1 MALRDEVARAAP
13 AAFKGRFG
21 ADMATAAPDS
31 APNERVRHLSE
42 QTHGML
48 GALEELVMV
57 ESPSADLAAT
67 AACAAELAGIGSVL
81 LGEKPERLEI
91 EGRVHLR
98 WGFAGAPKVLLVGHF
113 DTVWPMGTVRRWPYA
128 VEAGRATGPGIFDMK
143 AGLVQALY
151 AVASL
156 EDRSGVQLLFTS
168 DEELGSITSQ
178 ATIEAMA
185 RDAAAALVLEPS
197 RKGALKV
204 ARKGVSFYHLH
215 FTGAAAHAS
224 EATRGVN
231 AMLEMAHQVAAIER
245 LGRPTLGTTL
255 TPTLATAGVTQNTV
269 PAEAYAYIDVR
280 VGSAAEQA
288 RIDDEIRAL
297 PAHDSRVLLSV
308 TGGPNRPPMPVEA
321 TRDLFERAR
330 RCAAGLG
337 IEFAT
342 DGVEASGGSDGNFT
356 AAMGTPTLDGLGAVG
371 DHAHAEGEYVEVAR
385 MPERAALLA
394 ALIEDVRAG

>member
-1 MALRDEVARAAP
+1 
-13 AAFKGRFG
+13 
-21 ADMATAAPDS
+21 
-31 APNERVRHLSE
+31 
-42 QTHGML
+42 ML

-57 ESPSADLAAT
+57 ESPSAEPAAT

-81 LGEKPERLEI
+81 LGEKPERLQI

-98 WGFAGAPKVLLVGHF
+98 WGFEGTPRVLLVGHF
-113 DTVWPMGTVRRWPYA
+113 DTVWPLGTVKRWPYA
-128 VEAGRATGPGIFDMK
+128 VEDGRATGPGIFDMK

-156 EDRSGVQLLFTS
+156 QDRSGVQLLFTS
-168 DEELGSITSQ
+168 DEELGSITSR

-185 RDAAAALVLEPS
+185 RGAAAALVLEPS

-224 EATRGVN
+224 EATRGAN
-231 AMLEMAHQVAAIER
+231 AMLEMAHQVVAIER
-245 LGRPTLGTTL
+245 LARPELGTTL
-255 TPTLATAGVTQNTV
+255 TPTLASAGLTQNTV
-269 PAEAYAYIDVR
+269 PAAAYAYIDVR
-280 VGSAAEQA
+280 VGGVAEQI
-288 RIDDEIRAL
+288 RVDDEIRAL
-297 PAHDSRVLLSV
+297 PPHDPRVLLSV
-308 TGGPNRPPMPVEA
+308 TGGPNRPPMSVEA
-321 TRDLFERAR
+321 TRDLFDRAR
-330 RCAAGLG
+330 RCAGGLG
-337 IEFAT
+337 LELPA
-342 DGVEASGGSDGNFT
+342 DGIEASGGSDGNFT

-394 ALIEDVRAG
+394 ALIEDVRAA